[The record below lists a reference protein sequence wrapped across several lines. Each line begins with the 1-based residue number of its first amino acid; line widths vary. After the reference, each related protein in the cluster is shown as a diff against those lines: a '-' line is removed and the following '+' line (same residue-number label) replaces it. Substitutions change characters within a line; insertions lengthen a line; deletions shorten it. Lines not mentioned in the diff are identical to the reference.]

1 MLDHS
6 SSLRNTHRYI
16 GPEAVTNFR
25 VRSLRMEHNDVI
37 TMAVSTCKMLIND
50 PHTSAMHQVNQ
61 ASFTLTKQIVGQQQ
75 VIELDSF

>member
-1 MLDHS
+1 
-6 SSLRNTHRYI
+6 
-16 GPEAVTNFR
+16 
-25 VRSLRMEHNDVI
+25 MEHNDVI
-37 TMAVSTCKMLIND
+37 TMAVSTCKMLIID